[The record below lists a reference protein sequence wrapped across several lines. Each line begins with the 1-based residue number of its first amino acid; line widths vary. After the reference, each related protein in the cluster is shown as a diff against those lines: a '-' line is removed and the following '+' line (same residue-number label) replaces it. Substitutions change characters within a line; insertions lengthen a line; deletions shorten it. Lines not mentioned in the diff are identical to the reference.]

1 MKRWLGA
8 LALFALLAIGWYS
21 YRLVWG
27 IPLNIN
33 HFADRS
39 SIKLLLEYPEL
50 LTMLGAADN
59 TALDFHS
66 HRFSDL
72 SPAAEQRRRQMVERI
87 QTQLAAYDDVELAG
101 QQALTRGYLHWAW
114 HDRMA
119 PGRFPYHFTN
129 IVYAGPYPVNQ
140 TSGAQE
146 MPLETLS
153 LYQRFEDEK
162 GALRF
167 LERMGAIPFFL
178 DNLRQAVSARTEMG
192 VMPPRV
198 ILDRLIKRTESLL
211 ELSPEEWSIYQAFH
225 TQMANSKIDELRRQ
239 ALLDR
244 GFAQLELVVIPAYED
259 YLGFL
264 WQLAAR
270 APTTVGVWALPEG
283 EAYYQALLQFY
294 TTTGLSAEE
303 IHQLGLDRVADIG
316 RQMDAAL
323 ASLGYNAASRVE
335 NLRALT
341 AARPP
346 TEDPGQVLAQYQEEA
361 ALVEEGIAPAFDI
374 DEVEPFEVRRVPP
387 EQEIG
392 APFAYYTP
400 ASLDGSRPGYF
411 YVNLV
416 DLSQHE
422 PFTMRTLVAHEAIPG
437 HHYQSSAAHG
447 ARGIPMVR
455 GSDVIGAYSEGWAL
469 YAERLVAELGL
480 HDPATDIGR
489 LQAEMFRAVRLVVDT
504 GIHHYRWTREQAIDY
519 MLAET
524 GRPRVDVVSEIER
537 YIAMPGQATGYMVGM
552 LEILDMREQARARQ
566 GQAFSLPAFH
576 DVVLRNGSL
585 PLSLLRSE
593 VEKQLN

>member
-8 LALFALLAIGWYS
+8 LAVIALLATGWYS

-27 IPLNIN
+27 VPLNIN

-39 SIKLLLEYPEL
+39 SIKLLLEFPEL
-50 LTMLGAADN
+50 LTMLGAAEN
-59 TALDFHS
+59 TVLDFHS
-66 HRFSDL
+66 HRLSDFSP
-72 SPAAEQRRRQMVERI
+72 SAEQRRLEMVERI
-87 QTQLAAYDDVELAG
+87 QAQLAIYDDAELSG
-101 QQALTRGYLHWAW
+101 QQALTRGYLRWAW

-129 IVYAGPYPVNQ
+129 IAYSGPYPINQ

-146 MPLETLS
+146 TPLEVLS
-153 LYQRFEDEK
+153 QYQRIEDEDS
-162 GALRF
+162 ALRF
-167 LERMGAIPFFL
+167 LERMGAIPFYL
-178 DNLRQAVSARTEMG
+178 DNLKAGVTARAEMG
-192 VMPPRV
+192 VVPPRV
-198 ILDRLIKRTESLL
+198 ILNRLITRTEALL
-211 ELSPEEWSIYQAFH
+211 EMPPEDWSVIQVFEVQLGSAD
-225 TQMANSKIDELRRQ
+225 IDELRRQ

-244 GFAQLELVVIPAYED
+244 GFAQLELVVMPAYED
-259 YLGFL
+259 YLSFL
-264 WQLAAR
+264 WELTAQ
-270 APTTVGVWALPEG
+270 APDTVGVWAFPDG
-283 EAYYQALLQFY
+283 EAYYQSLLQFY
-294 TTTGLSAEE
+294 TTTELGAEQ
-303 IHQLGLDRVADIG
+303 IHQLGLERVADIG

-323 ASLGYNAASRVE
+323 AALGYREGSRVE
-335 NLRALT
+335 KLRALS

-346 TEDPGQVLAQYQEEA
+346 ADDPEQVLAQYREEA
-361 ALVEEGIAPAFDI
+361 ALVEQGIAPAFDI
-374 DEVEPFEVRRVPP
+374 DTVEPFEVRRVPA

-392 APFAYYTP
+392 SPFAYYTP

-447 ARGIPMVR
+447 ARGLPLVR

-552 LEILDMREQARARQ
+552 LEILDMREQARTRQ
-566 GQAFSLPAFH
+566 GEDFSLPAFH

-593 VEKQLN
+593 VEKQLK